1 MKKTLVT
8 LAILAASGASF
19 AQVTL
24 SGKIDLF
31 LGTNTSTLN
40 GTDTTTAGIKDG
52 QTGLTNGGLAGSRW
66 ALNGSEDLGG
76 GLKAMFKLE
85 NRHSPDTGT
94 DGGGFGGDAYVALGG
109 GFGTVKLGRT
119 YTAFDDARAVSN
131 MSNVFDSSFTP
142 AVGGA
147 TDYTGRGKN
156 GIRYE
161 SPSFGGVTAAL
172 SYSMGE
178 DATATVGASSITSM
192 HVAYA
197 AGPLTAALGYQD
209 EATPGVATTANE
221 KYTQL
226 SVAYDFGVASVSG
239 GYETRAGTTA
249 TGDDKGWNIGLNVP
263 VGAIN
268 ASIGYATETTDV
280 AGAQSLKISGWG
292 LGATYTMSKRTT
304 LYTGWTS
311 SKGEQGANEGKTSLF
326 GLGVMH
332 NF

>member
-8 LAILAASGASF
+8 LAVLAASGASF
-19 AQVTL
+19 AQSNVAL
-24 SGKIDLF
+24 SGKLDMF
-31 LGTNTSTLN
+31 LGNTS
-40 GTDTTTAGIKDG
+40 TTTAGTELSQI
-52 QTGLTNGGLAGSRW
+52 GLTNGGLAGSRW
-66 ALNGSEDLGG
+66 ALTGSEDLGG

-85 NRHSPDTGT
+85 NRFDPDTAT
-94 DGGGFGGDAYVALGG
+94 AASAGFAGDAYVAFAG
-109 GFGTVKLGRT
+109 GFGTVKMGRT

-142 AVGGA
+142 SVGGT

-156 GIRYE
+156 GLRYE
-161 SPSFGGVTAAL
+161 SPSFGGVTAAV
-172 SYSMGE
+172 SYSFGE
-178 DATATVGASSITSM
+178 DKTAAVDATSITSM

-209 EATPGVATTANE
+209 ETAKAATSLTSE

-226 SVAYDFGVASVSG
+226 AAAYDFGMASVSA
-239 GYETRAGTTA
+239 GYEQRRGTAA
-249 TGDDKGWNIGLNVP
+249 TGDDNGWNLGVNVP

-268 ASIGYATETTDV
+268 ASIGYAAETTDI
-280 AGAQSLKISGWG
+280 AGVSTKLTGWG
-292 LGATYTMSKRTT
+292 LGATYSMSKRTT

-311 SKGEQGANEGKTSLF
+311 GKTESAGVELSKSSLF